1 MHIVELYRTIW
12 QTNLSLSFT
21 LFQDAKNTAPSYV
34 SHWLLFPAA
43 QCLIV
48 IHALNLTDE
57 TETMKTETQK
67 KDSAEVKMEDPIFV
81 TLEYYRLEESVL
93 FQFYSPFLF

>member
-1 MHIVELYRTIW
+1 MGVPHWRFPLT
-12 QTNLSLSFT
+12 SLARSSVF
-21 LFQDAKNTAPSYV
+21 D
-34 SHWLLFPAA
+34 
-43 QCLIV
+43 I
-48 IHALNLTDE
+48 IHAFNLTDE
-57 TETMKTETQK
+57 TETMKGETQT